1 MDSGFTHRARR
12 VGLGAVLVGLLVT
25 AACTRAEPGVVA
37 YVGQDRISQ
46 HQVDE
51 AVSGISSTLEEGQS
65 VSTEAVVNALIHGEL
80 ADQVAAKEHLVITDA
95 DRVAILKD
103 SNLAPLMN
111 VAAAKPVLYDVA
123 DAQIVTRKLGNRYLT
138 EIAKINVTLNPRY
151 GVLDQGQKTIVS
163 DESGSLAKPAAP
175 SPTP

>member
-1 MDSGFTHRARR
+1 MAGLAHWSRR
-12 VGLGAVLVGLLVT
+12 VGIAAVAVGLLTT
-25 AACTRAEPGVVA
+25 AACARAEPGVVA
-37 YVGQDRISQ
+37 YVGADRITQ

-51 AVSGISSTLEEGQS
+51 AVDGISTTLQEGQS

-111 VAAAKPVLYDVA
+111 VPAARPVIDDVA
-123 DAQIVTRKLGNRYLT
+123 DAQIVTKKLGTRYLT

-151 GVLDQGQKTIVS
+151 GVLDQSQKTIIS
-163 DESGSLAKPAAP
+163 EQSGSLAQPASA

>member
-1 MDSGFTHRARR
+1 
-12 VGLGAVLVGLLVT
+12 VVGLLVT

-37 YVGQDRISQ
+37 YVGEDRITQ

-80 ADQVAAKEHLVITDA
+80 ADQVAGKEHLVITDA
-95 DRVAILKD
+95 DRIAILKD

-111 VAAAKPVLYDVA
+111 VAAAKPVL
-123 DAQIVTRKLGNRYLT
+123 
-138 EIAKINVTLNPRY
+138 
-151 GVLDQGQKTIVS
+151 
-163 DESGSLAKPAAP
+163 
-175 SPTP
+175 

>member
-1 MDSGFTHRARR
+1 MAGLAHWSRR
-12 VGLGAVLVGLLVT
+12 VGVGAAAVGLLTT
-25 AACTRAEPGVVA
+25 AACARAEPGVVA
-37 YVGQDRISQ
+37 YVGADRISQ

-51 AVSGISSTLEEGQS
+51 AVDGISTTLQEGQS

-80 ADQVAAKEHLVITDA
+80 ADQIAAKEHLVITDA

-103 SNLAPLMN
+103 SNLAPLLN
-111 VAAAKPVLYDVA
+111 VAAARPVLDDVA
-123 DAQIVTRKLGNRYLT
+123 DAQIVTKKLGTRYLT

-151 GVLDQGQKTIVS
+151 GVLDQSQKTIIS
-163 DESGSLAKPAAP
+163 DQSGSLAQPASA

>member
-1 MDSGFTHRARR
+1 
-12 VGLGAVLVGLLVT
+12 VGIGAAAVGLLTT
-25 AACTRAEPGVVA
+25 AACARAEPGVVA
-37 YVGQDRISQ
+37 YVGADRITQ

-51 AVSGISSTLEEGQS
+51 AVDGISTTLQEGQS

-80 ADQVAAKEHLVITDA
+80 ADQVAAKEHLVITEA

-103 SNLAPLMN
+103 SNLAPLLN
-111 VAAAKPVLYDVA
+111 VAAARPVLDDVA
-123 DAQIVTRKLGNRYLT
+123 DAQIVTKKLGTRYLT

-151 GVLDQGQKTIVS
+151 GVLDQTQKTIIS
-163 DESGSLAKPAAP
+163 EQSGSLAQPASA

>member
-1 MDSGFTHRARR
+1 MDSAFTHWSRR
-12 VGLGAVLVGLLVT
+12 VGLGMTVVGLLVT

-37 YVGQDRISQ
+37 YVGDDRITQ

-51 AVSGISSTLEEGQS
+51 AVGGISTTLEEGQS
-65 VSTEAVVNALIHGEL
+65 VSTEAVVNAMIHGEL
-80 ADQVAAKEHLVITDA
+80 ADQVAAEEHLVITDA

-103 SNLAPLMN
+103 SNLAPLLG
-111 VAAAKPVLYDVA
+111 VAAAKPVLFDVA
-123 DAQIVTRKLGNRYLT
+123 DAQIVTRKLGTRYLT

-151 GVLDQGQKTIVS
+151 GVLDQSQKTIVS
-163 DESGSLAKPAAP
+163 DESGSLAKPASP

>member
-1 MDSGFTHRARR
+1 MDSGFTHWSRR
-12 VGLGAVLVGLLVT
+12 VGLGAAVVGLLAT

-37 YVGQDRISQ
+37 YVGEDRITQ

-51 AVSGISSTLEEGQS
+51 AVDGISITLEEGQS

-80 ADQVAAKEHLVITDA
+80 ADQVAAREHLVITDA

-103 SNLAPLMN
+103 SNLAPLMT
-111 VAAAKPVLYDVA
+111 VAAARPVLFDVA
-123 DAQIVTRKLGNRYLT
+123 DAQIVTKKLGSRYLT

-151 GVLDQGQKTIVS
+151 GVLDQSQKTIVS
-163 DESGSLAKPAAP
+163 DQSGSLAQPASP
-175 SPTP
+175 SSTP

>member
-1 MDSGFTHRARR
+1 MAGLTHWSRR
-12 VGLGAVLVGLLVT
+12 VGIGAAAVGLLTT
-25 AACTRAEPGVVA
+25 AACARAEPGVVA
-37 YVGQDRISQ
+37 YVGADRITQ

-51 AVSGISSTLEEGQS
+51 AVDGISTTLQEGQS

-80 ADQVAAKEHLVITDA
+80 ADQVAAKEHLVITEA

-103 SNLAPLMN
+103 SNLAPLLN
-111 VAAAKPVLYDVA
+111 VAAARPVLDDVA
-123 DAQIVTRKLGNRYLT
+123 DAQIVTKKLGTRYLT

-151 GVLDQGQKTIVS
+151 GVLDQTQKTIIS
-163 DESGSLAKPAAP
+163 EQSGSLAQPASA